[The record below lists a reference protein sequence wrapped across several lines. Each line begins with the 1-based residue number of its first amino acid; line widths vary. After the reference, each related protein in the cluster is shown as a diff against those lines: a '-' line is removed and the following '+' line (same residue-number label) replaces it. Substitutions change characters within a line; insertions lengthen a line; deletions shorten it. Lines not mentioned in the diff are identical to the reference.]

1 MSDPTQSEPA
11 VVRVALDHG
20 ETVEL
25 DGGTI
30 RLGREEAPSVLLRL
44 LPWRARS
51 LAHVLDEWSAVSRVF
66 TRDARPSLDELELS
80 RVLDAAADALDDAE
94 PSRLT
99 SAGKRKVPSAQR
111 LAAVAVLA
119 ERERSMS
126 ALQRLALV
134 DAAAWWLSE
143 HRGGEELAYAL
154 LDAACSASTTA
165 ESVYLALIA
174 PPLSRLG
181 DQSEGLPS

>member
-143 HRGGEELAYAL
+143 QRGGEEAYAL
-154 LDAACSASTTA
+154 LDAACSQSTTA
-165 ESVYLALIA
+165 ESAYLALIA
-174 PPLSRLG
+174 PPLPRLG